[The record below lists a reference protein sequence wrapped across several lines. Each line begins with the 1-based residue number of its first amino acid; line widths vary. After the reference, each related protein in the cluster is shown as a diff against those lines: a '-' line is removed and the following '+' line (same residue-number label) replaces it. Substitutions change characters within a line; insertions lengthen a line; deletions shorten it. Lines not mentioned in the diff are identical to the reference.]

1 MCVCTSALCVCLSMY
16 VYMRAS
22 VCACVCVCIYLHAC
36 VCERVCLCVCV
47 CVCVCAHGNV
57 HTYIPVC
64 AGVRAG
70 LYERVCPGPMQVNQT
85 RVPDSVW
92 AAHQGQGGAVGLGER
107 PGSRGGSIKHR

>member
-36 VCERVCLCVCV
+36 VCERVCLCV